1 MIATSYSRIDEPG
14 EQGDLAGMR
23 YYSLDEVRKLLA
35 EAVFDGQKFFAQ
47 QHGFG
52 APYLNDV
59 LKRRREPGPKILD
72 ALGLECVKLY
82 RAKPISDQAGDQDG
96 EGT

>member
-1 MIATSYSRIDEPG
+1 
-14 EQGDLAGMR
+14 MR

-35 EAVFDGQKFFAQ
+35 EASAESQRFFAH

-52 APYLNDV
+52 AQYLNDV

-82 RAKPISDQAGDQDG
+82 RAKPISDQSGDQDG